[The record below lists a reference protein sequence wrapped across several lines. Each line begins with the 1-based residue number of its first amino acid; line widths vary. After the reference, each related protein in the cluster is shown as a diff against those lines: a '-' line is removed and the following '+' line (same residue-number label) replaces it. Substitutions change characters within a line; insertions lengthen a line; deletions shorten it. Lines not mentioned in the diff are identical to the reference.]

1 MNGKGKDKELVIMLN
16 KMSKECKFNQM
27 GKEMIEEELLKV
39 WFRYRNVSEPGGM
52 MNLLEW
58 LESPIGR
65 IRAVDKKEMNI
76 KMRLSELV
84 GVNYGK
90 IEITQVGKIE
100 PGGPYGRLGLT
111 LEEAFELATMMGCY
125 SGFILA
131 LDDDE
136 SREVMKKAFHLKDSD
151 VKLMK
156 IFHWLKVKQ

>member
-1 MNGKGKDKELVIMLN
+1 
-16 KMSKECKFNQM
+16 
-27 GKEMIEEELLKV
+27 
-39 WFRYRNVSEPGGM
+39 M

-65 IRAVDKKEMNI
+65 IRAIDKKEMNI

-111 LEEAFELATMMGCY
+111 LEEAFELATMIGCY

-136 SREVMKKAFHLKDSD
+136 SREVMKKAFHIKIQNQINEDISLAKGETVIMGNENDLKQAVEEEKKRKEVIS
-151 VKLMK
+151 KLRK
-156 IFHWLKVKQ
+156 G